1 MGAVLLQ
8 KKEDGKKHPIAYYSK
23 TLSVAERNYDVYDLE
38 LLAIINALNHWRP
51 YLAGSPHK
59 IIIYSDHQ
67 NLLYWKEPHKIS
79 RRVAREVLML
89 SEYNFE
95 IRHIKG
101 TANGRADALS
111 RRLDYDQG
119 QEDNQNI
126 TVLPEQVFV
135 RAMEVLPD
143 IPSQEE
149 SVLKPW
155 IDPHQLKQHH
165 GIWYKDGRQVVTG
178 DIKDKRH
185 IIQTHHDTPVH
196 GHPGISKTIQLT
208 ERLYWWPK
216 MRLDITE
223 YVKGCAECQRHKVNT
238 RPTKAPLRPIYPKLE
253 AAPFETVA
261 LDFIVKLPV
270 SQGYDS
276 ILTITDQGC
285 TKAAVFIP
293 CNEDITAEETAAL
306 YIKHVFAHFGLPT
319 KIISDRDPRFM
330 SKFIQAACK
339 VTGIN
344 HAPSTAY
351 HPRTD
356 GQSERSN
363 QWLETAI
370 RFITDQKQKN
380 WAPYLP
386 IAQFAHN
393 NWPSDTTRKSPFF
406 LLMGF
411 NPRADWVHATSPI
424 PRVTLRLEQ
433 LKEARIQARDAMI
446 KAQQSWVK
454 HRDTP
459 KYKEGDQVWLE
470 GKNLRINQPT
480 AKLAPRRHGPF
491 KIIQVMSAVNYRL
504 ELPTQ
509 WSIHPV
515 FHIDLLTPYRE
526 TIMHGPN
533 FTRPTPELIDGE
545 EEYTVEKIL
554 DSRHFGRRR
563 RLQYLVKWEGYPDAD
578 NMWVDKDD
586 VFADDKVREFKASN
600 PDSATHIRS
609 TFVAKSP
616 HPPTPALSHLLHQHA
631 LTYMSSDG
639 NNDLADEYTAGAI
652 ANSPIPLSHEFPI
665 DTPVR
670 VPNPIPVVDF
680 TTLQPLSGTA
690 PTFIPR
696 PVTASSSSSDVAA
709 MFRQLRVHTPTPL
722 TPDGQRAAEQAA
734 ETFAIS
740 FTPAERRGDQASA
753 SLESG
758 TALGSETTL
767 GATPTTTSRRRADSN
782 GSATSH
788 DLRQCARCGEQNWYC
803 HGHTPVIPNASL
815 DLPPRL
821 PMRATVQPDGVAR
834 VNLNRA
840 QATALANN
848 LVNAL
853 ENHQNPAPVSPVRDY
868 QEEFARVVAESL
880 GISAA
885 TAAEGLGLRSRRG
898 RRGGQGRG
906 NRSRPVSDNERPINA
921 QPTQPRQS
929 ARRPASPTPPGFEHN
944 RGPAYIPFRIRT
956 DTGGETPARYIRAHL
971 DAPNPFVE
979 GHLSL
984 NGPTYHSEIH
994 AAPIVDIDIPPPP
1007 ISADILRLLDTDYM
1021 GHDNVDEAIG
1031 EIGDQS
1037 LRAEVNRYRRLERKR
1052 RSFQESIRCLED
1064 QMFTTDVERRMCVS
1078 RLESARAMVRIQ
1090 AEMQSNRQ
1098 AFRLSPWS
1106 LERGRLP

>member
-1 MGAVLLQ
+1 
-8 KKEDGKKHPIAYYSK
+8 
-23 TLSVAERNYDVYDLE
+23 
-38 LLAIINALNHWRP
+38 
-51 YLAGSPHK
+51 
-59 IIIYSDHQ
+59 
-67 NLLYWKEPHKIS
+67 
-79 RRVAREVLML
+79 
-89 SEYNFE
+89 
-95 IRHIKG
+95 
-101 TANGRADALS
+101 
-111 RRLDYDQG
+111 
-119 QEDNQNI
+119 
-126 TVLPEQVFV
+126 
-135 RAMEVLPD
+135 MEVLPD
-143 IPSQEE
+143 TPSQEE

-178 DIKDKRH
+178 NIKDKRH
-185 IIQTHHDTPVH
+185 IIQSHHDTPVH

-238 RPTKAPLRPIYPKLE
+238 RPTKAPLQPIYPRLE

-285 TKAAVFIP
+285 TKAAIFVP

-370 RFITDQKQKN
+370 QFITDQKQKN

-433 LKEARIQARDAMI
+433 LKEARVQARDAMI

-609 TFVAKSP
+609 TSVAKSP
-616 HPPTPALSHLLHQHA
+616 HPPTSALSHLLYQH
-631 LTYMSSDG
+631 TSSYMSSDG
-639 NNDLADEYTAGAI
+639 HDDLAAEYPAGAI
-652 ANSPIPLSHEFPI
+652 ADSPIPFSQEHSVN
-665 DTPVR
+665 TPVT
-670 VPNPIPVVDF
+670 VPIPIVDF
-680 TTLQPLSGTA
+680 TTLQPLSITA
-690 PTFIPR
+690 PTFVPR
-696 PVTASSSSSDVAA
+696 PVSATSSSSDVAA
-709 MFRQLRVHTPTPL
+709 MFRQLRVHTPAPL

-734 ETFAIS
+734 ETFAVS
-740 FTPAERRGDQASA
+740 FTPAQRRGDQASA
-753 SLESG
+753 RVESG
-758 TALGSETTL
+758 AAVGPETPL
-767 GATPTTTSRRRADSN
+767 GATPTTPPRRRVNSN
-782 GSATSH
+782 DSATSY
-788 DLRQCARCGEQNWYC
+788 DLRQCARCGEQNQYC

-815 DLPPRL
+815 DLPPRVPL
-821 PMRATVQPDGVAR
+821 RGSVQPDGVAR
-834 VNLNRA
+834 VNLNRV
-840 QATALANN
+840 QATALAAN
-848 LVNAL
+848 LLDAL
-853 ENHQNPAPVSPVRDY
+853 ENHQDAAPVPPVHDY
-868 QEEFARVVAESL
+868 QEEFARIVAESL
-880 GISAA
+880 GISTA

-906 NRSRPVSDNERPINA
+906 NRPQPLPDNERPTHTS
-921 QPTQPRQS
+921 PTQTRQS

-956 DTGGETPARYIRAHL
+956 DTGGETPAHYIRAHL

-979 GHLSL
+979 GRLSL

-994 AAPIVDIDIPPPP
+994 AAPIVDIDVPPPP

-1031 EIGDQS
+1031 EIGDRS
-1037 LRAEVNRYRRLERKR
+1037 LRAEVNRYRKLERKR
-1052 RSFQESIRCLED
+1052 RSFQESIRRLED

-1078 RLESARAMVRIQ
+1078 RLEAARATVRIQ

>member
-1 MGAVLLQ
+1 LQ

-23 TLSVAERNYDVYDLE
+23 TLSAAEQNYDVYDLE
-38 LLAIINALNHWRP
+38 LLAIVNALDHWRP

-79 RRVAREVLML
+79 RCVAREVLML

-101 TANGRADALS
+101 TSNGRADALS
-111 RRLDYDQG
+111 RWPDYDQG
-119 QEDNQNI
+119 HKDNQNV
-126 TVLPEQVFV
+126 TVLPQQVFV

-143 IPSQEE
+143 ILSQEE

-155 IDPHQLKQHH
+155 IDPHQLKQHQ

-178 DIKDKRH
+178 DTKDKRH
-185 IIQTHHDTPVH
+185 IIQSHHDTPVH
-196 GHPGISKTIQLT
+196 GHPGISKTIQLM

-238 RPTKAPLRPIYPKLE
+238 RLTKAPLQPIYPKLE

-285 TKAAVFIP
+285 TKVAIFIP

-306 YIKHVFAHFGLPT
+306 YIKHMFAHFGLPT

-370 RFITDQKQKN
+370 RFITDQKQRN

-509 WSIHPV
+509 WNIHPV

-545 EEYTVEKIL
+545 EEYSVEKIL

-586 VFADDKVREFKASN
+586 VFADDKVQEFKNSN
-600 PDSATHIRS
+600 PDATTHIRS
-609 TFVAKSP
+609 TSSAKSP
-616 HPPTPALSHLLHQHA
+616 HPPTTTHSQLLHLH
-631 LTYMSSDG
+631 TRSYMSSDG
-639 NNDLADEYTAGAI
+639 NNDLAYEYPAGAV
-652 ANSPIPLSHEFPI
+652 ADSPVPLSQEHPI
-665 DTPVR
+665 DTPVS
-670 VPNPIPVVDF
+670 VPIPIVDF
-680 TTLQPLSGTA
+680 TTMQPLNAVTPVFS
-690 PTFIPR
+690 PR
-696 PVTASSSSSDVAA
+696 PVTASSSASDVAT
-709 MFRQLRVHTPTPL
+709 MFRQLRVHTPAPL
-722 TPDGQRAAEQAA
+722 TPDGQRAANQAN
-734 ETFAIS
+734 EMFIVSFA
-740 FTPAERRGDQASA
+740 PAERRGHQASA
-753 SLESG
+753 GVESG
-758 TALGSETTL
+758 TAGGPTTPV
-767 GATPTTTSRRRADSN
+767 GATTTTAPQSRAH
-782 GSATSH
+782 SH
-788 DLRQCARCGEQNWYC
+788 DSSADDDLRRCARCGEQQEYC
-803 HGHTPVIPNASL
+803 HGHTPVIPNPSL
-815 DLPPRL
+815 NLPPNPPRI
-821 PMRATVQPDGVAR
+821 TVSGSVPPNSVAR
-834 VNLNRA
+834 FNLSRA
-840 QATALANN
+840 QATALATS
-848 LVNAL
+848 LVDSL
-853 ENHQNPAPVSPVRDY
+853 DQNHQDTPEVPPGYNY
-868 QEEFARVVAESL
+868 GEEFTRVVAEGL
-880 GISAA
+880 GIA
-885 TAAEGLGLRSRRG
+885 TDVAAEGLGVRNRRG
-898 RRGGQGRG
+898 RRGGQGQG
-906 NRSRPVSDNERPINA
+906 NRPQPVPD
-921 QPTQPRQS
+921 
-929 ARRPASPTPPGFEHN
+929 ARRPANSQPTQERLPARRSSSPTPAGFEHN
-944 RGPAYIPFRIRT
+944 RGPAFIPFRIRNEH
-956 DTGGETPARYIRAHL
+956 GGETPARYIRAHL
-971 DAPNPFVE
+971 DAPNPYVE
-979 GHLSL
+979 GRLSL
-984 NGPTYHSEIH
+984 NRPTYHSEIH
-994 AAPIVDIDIPPPP
+994 AAAIHDVDVPPPL
-1007 ISADILRLLDTDYM
+1007 ITSDLLRLLDTDYM
-1021 GHDNVDEAIG
+1021 GHKHVDEALG
-1031 EIGDQS
+1031 EIGDCS
-1037 LRAEVNRYRRLERKR
+1037 LQAEVNRYWRLARKR
-1052 RSFQESIRCLED
+1052 KSFEESIRRLED
-1064 QMFTTDVERRMCVS
+1064 QMFTNDVERRMCMS
-1078 RLESARAMVRIQ
+1078 RLEAARAVVCIQ
-1090 AEMQSNRQ
+1090 REMQDNRQ
-1098 AFRLSPWS
+1098 VFRLSPWS